1 MSSFS
6 PAPGLRRASLLRTS
20 PRAGGSRKPSRM
32 SLTPFSDSYTEETG
46 MDVDEAST
54 APTETAVK
62 AKPTKE
68 LLYANSRE
76 FKVSYYAGLP
86 LEVKTALQ
94 KNSNFEYDSIYSG
107 SIDAQT
113 GFALVAS
120 AETCYVWQHAQAI
133 SGIPTCYIFACPL
146 NEDDYMTPPLH
157 SLIPYGVGREPGLL
171 LMNHAGRVRLWDSIS
186 IGLAGG
192 GNYTETVLNLGPYE
206 TVSHLVRTHPQTF
219 VASTT
224 QGQFFKIIYTS
235 VGGKHHLA
243 VQPFSR
249 PAQSSFARFTSLL
262 LSSNTEGPLVPET
275 GPIASVALG
284 HDSPS
289 GGQDVW
295 ALVGARIQR
304 WDMKPDGWEEA
315 LLDADIQE
323 LICDALRER
332 FGAAIPDLSR
342 DLGLECNDVQ
352 MDNSGKLVVLVSYTP
367 VDLGGSDMA
376 IDTGSHVKRI
386 FSLVRLAYLGDTFRV
401 EDVRV
406 VPYQRS
412 KESGAPVQPRI
423 KIVAGGEVV
432 AIQFGNAIA
441 LCSQV
446 SEYCDRLELYGVT
459 DRVLGMGV
467 PEGSNTVLSM
477 TVGVM
482 IKTTIELGAIR
493 EYDPYTGRASLIKST
508 MMQAI
513 LYGAMPENPLRFSFP
528 PEVDADSL
536 MEGALQLSHAVL
548 KSDPDIIRKNDDLT
562 AQLSEQKARLNWLI
576 TFINSNG
583 VLLKMSQKCRQA
595 LVMDAEKLTAGL
607 QLWAL
612 YDDLMQTRPQYSV
625 LREAVS
631 ATLDALDESM
641 YHDSARAFFGQ
652 WLTNLGDLI
661 ANVPKVLQRAE
672 VASEDT
678 LLETT
683 SMVLAIIASALDF
696 RQNNVDLY
704 KLEQPMQDP
713 WTSQPA
719 VIDVLRQLFNA
730 LEAALEGSDAMSD
743 VRTLPLADIAGTL
756 LHTMEE
762 RLAWLRSPVAL
773 DQASLQRERNEYEI
787 LLRQERPRILHS
799 LHRNGFPSDAYHLAE
814 RYQDFSTLVA
824 LCHKGLVFPPQQNP
838 DSDKIRSYTELYG
851 SKFTSELYEWYIQ
864 NGELRVLFAL
874 DDVHRHYLDEFFRQG
889 HRQNISWLYE
899 LTKNNLDAVPHL
911 LLDDA
916 HKATNLEARH
926 LMLSIG
932 KLAQLAVVQEQGKTL
947 PAAKDVL
954 DTFHNELDFVS
965 VNESLVEE
973 LQLAL
978 STQRGRQSHDAQ
990 AEYILKT
997 KAKRLSATP
1006 AFARIFREYIRTLLQ
1021 GNVLSVEDMIDVLSM
1036 RDNSESVDNYAI
1048 ALRLL
1053 WDSDDIPQSRRQ
1065 SALGAVWRRI
1075 YLHDDWN
1082 MIRDTANVS
1091 DVELN
1096 QRYRDTALYRTLGD
1110 IRSRAD
1116 YIPPDE
1122 AAATQPTSAEIAARW
1137 PGLANDQVDALLDDY
1152 ANEGRVLEEYD
1163 LEAVCA
1169 RIVALAEEEVQAE

>member
-1 MSSFS
+1 MATFS
-6 PAPGLRRASLLRTS
+6 PAPAHRRASLMRTS

-32 SLTPFSDSYTEETG
+32 SLTPFSDAYTEETG
-46 MDVDEAST
+46 MDVDEGST

-62 AKPTKE
+62 AKPSKE

-94 KNSNFEYDSIYSG
+94 KNNNFEYDSIYSG

-120 AETCYVWQHAQAI
+120 AETCYVWQHAQAV
-133 SGIPTCYIFACPL
+133 SGIPTCYIFACPV
-146 NEDDYMTPPLH
+146 NPDDYMTPPLH

-171 LMNHAGRVRLWDSIS
+171 LMNHAGKVRLWDSIS

-192 GNYTETVLNLGPYE
+192 GNYTEASLNLGPYE

-224 QGQFFKIIYTS
+224 QGQFFKIIHTA
-235 VGGKHHLA
+235 VGGKHHIT
-243 VQPFSR
+243 VQTFSR

-262 LSSNTEGPLVPET
+262 LATQTEGILIPET

-284 HDSPS
+284 RDSSS
-289 GGQDVW
+289 GGQDIW
-295 ALVGARIQR
+295 ALVGSHIQR

-315 LLDADIQE
+315 LLDADVLE

-352 MDNSGKLVVLVSYTP
+352 MDSEGKLIVLVSYTP
-367 VDLGGSDMA
+367 VDVSGSDMA
-376 IDTGSHVKRI
+376 IDTGSHVKRV
-386 FSLVRLAYLGDTFRV
+386 FSLMKLTYLGDTFRV
-401 EDVRV
+401 DDVRV
-406 VPYQRS
+406 VPYQRN
-412 KESGAPVQPRI
+412 KESGAPVQPRL
-423 KIVAGGEVV
+423 KLVAGGEVV

-441 LCSQV
+441 FCSLV

-467 PEGSNTVLSM
+467 PEDSNTVLAM
-477 TVGVM
+477 TVGIM
-482 IKTTIELGAIR
+482 IKTTIDLEAIR
-493 EYDPYTGRASLIKST
+493 DYDPYTGRAELIKST

-536 MEGALQLSHAVL
+536 MQGAMQLSRAVL
-548 KSDPDIIRKNDDLT
+548 RSDPDIIRKNDDLT

-583 VLLKMSQKCRQA
+583 VLLKMSQKCRQILA
-595 LVMDAEKLTAGL
+595 MDAEKLSAGL
-607 QLWAL
+607 QLWQV
-612 YDDLMQTRPQYSV
+612 YDDLVGTRQSYSV
-625 LREAVS
+625 IRETVRV
-631 ATLDALDESM
+631 TLEALDETV
-641 YHDSARAFFGQ
+641 YNDSARAFFGQ
-652 WLTNLGDLI
+652 YLSDLGELI
-661 ANVPKVLQRAE
+661 AHVPEVLQHADLTSD
-672 VASEDT
+672 VV
-678 LLETT
+678 LLETA
-683 SMVLAIIASALDF
+683 SMVLTIIAAPVTF
-696 RQNNVDLY
+696 RKNNMNLY
-704 KLEQPMQDP
+704 KLELPMQDP

-719 VIDVLRQLFNA
+719 VINVLRQLFDA
-730 LEAALEGSDAMSD
+730 LEAAMEGTNAWSDGKE
-743 VRTLPLADIAGTL
+743 PLADVAGML
-756 LHTMEE
+756 LHTIEE
-762 RLAWLRSPVAL
+762 RLAWLGSPAAL
-773 DQASLQRERNEYEI
+773 DQPSLQRERSEYQL
-787 LLRQERPRILHS
+787 LLRQERPRMLHS
-799 LHRNGFPSDAYHLAE
+799 LHRHGLPLDAYHLAE

-824 LCHKGLVFPPQQNP
+824 LCNKGQVFPPEQNP
-838 DSDKIRSYTELYG
+838 EADKIRTYAELYNT
-851 SKFTSELYEWYIQ
+851 KFTRELYEYYIQ
-864 NGELRVLFAL
+864 NAELRVIFAL
-874 DDVHRHYLDEFFRQG
+874 DDVHKPFLEDFFSQG
-889 HRQNISWLYE
+889 PRQNISWLYE
-899 LTKNNLDAVPHL
+899 LTKDNLNVVPPL

-954 DTFHNELDFVS
+954 DTFHDELDFVS
-965 VNESLVEE
+965 VHETIVAD

-997 KAKRLSATP
+997 QAKRLNGTP
-1006 AFARIFREYIRTLLQ
+1006 AFARIFREYVRTLLQ
-1021 GNVLSVEDMIDVLSM
+1021 GNVLSVEDMVDVLSM
-1036 RDNSESVDNYAI
+1036 RDNSESPDDYVI

-1053 WDSDDIPQSRRQ
+1053 WGSDDTPQSRRQ

-1091 DVELN
+1091 DAELN
-1096 QRYRDTALYRTLGD
+1096 QRYRDTALYRTLREV
-1110 IRSRAD
+1110 RSRAD
-1116 YIPPDE
+1116 YVSPDE
-1122 AAATQPTSAEIAARW
+1122 AAAAQPTSAEIAARW
-1137 PGLANDQVDALLDDY
+1137 PGLANDQVDSLLDDY
-1152 ANEGRVLEEYD
+1152 ATEGRVLEEYD
-1163 LEAVCA
+1163 LENVCA
-1169 RIVALAEEEVQAE
+1169 RIVTLAEEDLDGE